1 MPKEIDP
8 ELETILVYFKEM
20 GKDKFIIPEYQ
31 RSYSW
36 TTEACDKLWQD
47 IEEFMESN
55 TVSDSG
61 EKEPYFFGTIIAD
74 CSTQGKVFLIDGQQR
89 TTTFI
94 LLMKAL
100 LLRIQ
105 ERLKKI
111 PRNDETYRALIF
123 ALERY
128 RNTIVEALYQ
138 TDTDDLFDLLNY
150 PEKMK
155 GRCILES
162 KSINEPDEYKK
173 DLSIIV
179 GASDFK
185 EAESQCYRIPRKQ
198 KDNKYT
204 NFFRNFKYF
213 YSKLEEKYDDS
224 TRIKK
229 FAETFLEECQVIEI
243 RSWNTEQAI
252 KMFNSLNSTGLPLS
266 DADIISAQLY
276 SNASNDSNVLNK
288 FTETWKIIS
297 SKASRLEV
305 KRIANI
311 DSLLQQN
318 MYIQRAEQKVYVREG
333 NQPDVT
339 TPGLRRYYT
348 YDCKDILSQPMVL
361 CERLEKLAKIW
372 ETVQDYPVV
381 KLLLKFN
388 ENAKLYL
395 ISFLNRFKPN
405 ELTQEKILQI
415 TECLIRLFTVMELE
429 DIGYSS
435 SKFKTFLFGENVKL
449 VDNSVSIDVIRHD
462 FNEHISRCWGEKEE
476 DLKVAIGDYEKNILV
491 FLNEYLFAKQCNP
504 PLSFDFSDSVNV
516 EHIMPG
522 SGRQIETI
530 MSDAGIETKEE
541 FDSFVNKLGNKILLE
556 EDINKS
562 ISNDWFR
569 TKKQKTVEEKK
580 GYKNSKF
587 GIAKKLV
594 EYPSDTWKKED
605 IAVATEKVANR
616 IIRFIFGRE

>member
-1 MPKEIDP
+1 MPKEIEP
-8 ELETILVYFKEM
+8 KLRMISAYLKLE
-20 GKDKFIIPEYQ
+20 GKKKFIIPEYQ

-47 IEEFMESN
+47 IEDFMNSS
-55 TVSDSG
+55 TVNDSG

-74 CSTQGKVFLIDGQQR
+74 CSERENVCLIDGQQR
-89 TTTFI
+89 STTFI

-100 LLRIQ
+100 LLRIL
-105 ERLKKI
+105 EELKTI
-111 PRNDETYRALIF
+111 TRDDETESLID
-123 ALERY
+123 ALEDR
-128 RNTIVEALYQ
+128 RNAIVDILYQ
-138 TDTDDLFDLLNY
+138 TDSDNRRDILRN

-162 KSINEPDEYKK
+162 KSINESSDYKG
-173 DLSIIV
+173 DLGKIV
-179 GASDFK
+179 GASDFD

-213 YSKLEEKYDDS
+213 YTKLKEYDS
-224 TRIKK
+224 TRINL
-229 FAETFLEECQVIEI
+229 FAKTFLGECQVIEI

-276 SNASNDSNVLNK
+276 SKASADSDVLNS

-297 SKASRLEV
+297 SKVSHLETR
-305 KRIANI
+305 RIANI

-318 MYIQRAEQKVYVREG
+318 MYIRRAEQKVYVREG
-333 NQPDVT
+333 SQPDVT

-348 YDCKDILSQPMVL
+348 YDCKDILSQPMAL
-361 CERLEKLAKIW
+361 CKRLKKLAEIW
-372 ETVQDYPVV
+372 EVVQDYPVV

-395 ISFLNRFKPN
+395 ISFLNRFEPN

-415 TECLIRLFTVMELE
+415 TECLIRLFTVMDLV
-429 DIGYSS
+429 DVGYSS

-462 FNEHISRCWGEKEE
+462 FDEHISRYWEENELKEA
-476 DLKVAIGDYEKNILV
+476 LRDYDKNILV
-491 FLNEYLFAKQCNP
+491 FLNEYLYAKKHCLP
-504 PLSFDFSDSVNV
+504 FDFSDSVNV

-522 SGRQIETI
+522 SGRNIDTI
-530 MSDAGIETKEE
+530 RGDAGIETKEE
-541 FDSFVNKLGNKILLE
+541 FDFFVNQLGNKILLE

-569 TKKQKTVEEKK
+569 TKKQKTVNEKR
-580 GYKNSKF
+580 GYKNSKY
-587 GIAKKLV
+587 GIALKLV

-605 IAVATEKVANR
+605 IAAATEKVISR
-616 IIRFIFGRE
+616 IISFIFAL

>member
-1 MPKEIDP
+1 MPKEIEP
-8 ELETILVYFKEM
+8 QLKTIRDYFKKL
-20 GKDKFIIPEYQ
+20 GNDKFIIPEYQ

-47 IEEFMESN
+47 IEEFMESDI
-55 TVSDSG
+55 VSDSG

-74 CSTQGKVFLIDGQQR
+74 CSTQGKVCLIDGQQR

-100 LLRIQ
+100 LLQIQ
-105 ERLKKI
+105 EKLKKI
-111 PRNDETYRALIF
+111 PRDDETTRSLIY

-128 RNTIVEALYQ
+128 RDEIIGALYQ
-138 TDTDDLFDLLNY
+138 TCPDDLFDLLNN
-150 PEKMK
+150 PERMK

-179 GASDFK
+179 GSSIFH
-185 EAESQCYRIPRKQ
+185 EAESQCYWIPRKQ

-213 YSKLEEKYDDS
+213 YLKLKEYDS
-224 TRIKK
+224 TRINK
-229 FAETFLEECQVIEI
+229 FAKTFLGECQVIEI

-276 SNASNDSNVLNK
+276 SKASADSTALNE
-288 FTETWKIIS
+288 FTEIWKTIS
-297 SKASRLEV
+297 SKARWLEARKIV
-305 KRIANI
+305 NI

-333 NQPDVT
+333 SQPDVT

-348 YDCKDILSQPMVL
+348 YDCKDILSQPMAL
-361 CERLEKLAKIW
+361 CKRLKKLAEIW
-372 ETVQDYPVV
+372 ETVQDCPVV

-395 ISFLNRFKPN
+395 ISFLNRFEVN

-415 TECLIRLFTVMELE
+415 TECLIRLFTVLELV
-429 DIGYSS
+429 DVGYSS
-435 SKFKTFLFGENVKL
+435 AQFKTFLFGENVKL
-449 VDNSVSIDVIRHD
+449 VDKSVTIDVIRHD
-462 FNEHISRCWGEKEE
+462 FDEHISRCWKEDE
-476 DLKVAIGDYEKNILV
+476 LKEVLRDYEKNILV
-491 FLNEYLFAKQCNP
+491 FLNEYLFAKKDR
-504 PLSFDFSDSVNV
+504 LSFDFSDSVNV

-530 MSDAGIETKEE
+530 MSDAGIETREE
-541 FDSFVNKLGNKILLE
+541 FDFFVNQLGNKILLE

-569 TKKQKTVEEKK
+569 TKKQKTVTEKK
-580 GYKNSKF
+580 GYKDSKY
-587 GIAKKLV
+587 GIAQKLV
-594 EYPSDTWKKED
+594 SYPFDTWKKED
-605 IAVATEKVANR
+605 IAAATEKVINR
-616 IIRFIFGRE
+616 IIRFIFCCE

>member
-1 MPKEIDP
+1 MPKKIDP
-8 ELETILVYFKEM
+8 ELKTILVYFQKM
-20 GKDKFIIPEYQ
+20 GKDKIIIPEYQ

-36 TTEACDKLWQD
+36 TTETCDKLWQD
-47 IEEFMESN
+47 IEEFMESDI
-55 TVSDSG
+55 VGDSG

-74 CSTQGKVFLIDGQQR
+74 CSTQGRISLIDGQQR

-105 ERLKKI
+105 KELKTI
-111 PRNDETYRALIF
+111 TRDDETESLID
-123 ALERY
+123 ALEDR
-128 RNTIVEALYQ
+128 RNAIVDILYQ
-138 TDTDDLFDLLNY
+138 TDSDNRRDILRN

-162 KSINEPDEYKK
+162 KSINESRDYKG
-173 DLSIIV
+173 DLCKIV
-179 GASDFK
+179 GATDFD

-213 YSKLEEKYDDS
+213 YLKLKEYDS
-224 TRIKK
+224 TRINK
-229 FAETFLEECQVIEI
+229 FAKTFLGECQVIEI

-276 SNASNDSNVLNK
+276 SKASADSTALNE
-288 FTETWKIIS
+288 FTEIWKTIS
-297 SKASRLEV
+297 SKARWLEAKKIV
-305 KRIANI
+305 NI

-333 NQPDVT
+333 SQPDVT

-348 YDCKDILSQPMVL
+348 YDCKDILSQPMAL
-361 CERLEKLAKIW
+361 CKRLKKLAEIW

-381 KLLLKFN
+381 KLIVKFN

-395 ISFLNRFKPN
+395 ISFLNRFEVN

-415 TECLIRLFTVMELE
+415 TECLIRLFTVLELV
-429 DIGYSS
+429 DVGYSS
-435 SKFKTFLFGENVKL
+435 SQFKTFLFGENVKL
-449 VDNSVSIDVIRHD
+449 VDKSVTIDVIRHD
-462 FNEHISRCWGEKEE
+462 FDEHISRCWKEE
-476 DLKVAIGDYEKNILV
+476 ELKETLRDYEKNILV
-491 FLNEYLFAKQCNP
+491 FLNEYLFAKKDR
-504 PLSFDFSDSVNV
+504 LSFDFSDSVNV

-522 SGRQIETI
+522 SGRQKETI
-530 MSDAGIETKEE
+530 MSDAGIETREE
-541 FDSFVNKLGNKILLE
+541 FDFFVNQLGNKILLE

-569 TKKQKTVEEKK
+569 TKKQKTVTEKK
-580 GYKNSKF
+580 GYKDSKY
-587 GIAKKLV
+587 GIAQKLV
-594 EYPSDTWKKED
+594 NYDSDTWKKED
-605 IAVATEKVANR
+605 IAAATEKVASR